1 MNEEIQVDTSELKN
15 KLTKFVDNLARIDVA
30 REDNNNIIK
39 DIKAMGISPTMARKA
54 AKIMYEQNKEEI
66 DTTHQEL
73 MELVDMVN

>member
-1 MNEEIQVDTSELKN
+1 MNEEIQFDTIELKN
-15 KLTKFVDNLARIDVA
+15 KLNDFVDNLARIDIA
-30 REDNNNIIK
+30 REDNNSIIK
-39 DIKAMGISPTMARKA
+39 DIKNMGINPTMARKA